1 MWENKQEIIKQYDY
15 SILEKKICS
24 IVDNVWKYMTYYDRD
39 YIKEEIFKAYNYAK
53 EAHKNQKR
61 LSGDPYIIH
70 PVEATLY
77 LMKLKPDIFTIQ
89 ACLLH
94 DVIEDTPKTAE
105 DIEKDFWETVAFLC
119 EWMEKLS
126 KVRYSWEDRTIW
138 SLRKMF
144 IAMAEDL
151 RVVFIKLADRL
162 HNMRTLKFHPNQEK
176 RERIALETLNIY
188 APIADR
194 LGLYEFKNSLEEECF
209 KILEP
214 DDYEKIKKE
223 LEELKP
229 SMESFLKN
237 AEFEIEKLLKEWWI
251 KNYEVDFRIK
261 SVYSIYKKM
270 QKKWLDS
277 IKTLYDLFG
286 IRVIVEDETTCYRVL
301 WMIHKNWTPLPKRFK
316 DYIAL
321 PKLNWYKSL
330 HTTVIWLLKDFRKQ
344 PTEIQIKTYEMKE
357 YSDIWIAAHFEYKER
372 GSKVAQDINWVKE
385 LKELTESM
393 ENNEF
398 ETSLKID
405 VFKDRIFVFTPKW
418 ELVNLPAS
426 STPIDFA
433 YYVHSDLWDHISVA
447 KINWVVRTLD
457 KELHNWDIIEIITDK
472 NKKPNP
478 FRLSFIKTAKA
489 RHRIKSFLKK
499 ENKELYRDRWKEIL
513 NKYLEKSWLPT
524 LDKDL
529 SVLKRLDGREYNMEE
544 RWQILEQIGN
554 FSTTASSVF
563 KRILKST
570 PSLWEKLEWESSSM
584 FKKILNT
591 FNFSNT
597 SKKED
602 KKWLKEDKK
611 EKEKQ
616 KIVIWWEDELPY
628 KLWNCIKSKIPK
640 QIVAHINNKWIITI
654 HRRDCETL
662 KDVNKDRL
670 LSAYIDWT
678 QWDFLEVSIVF
689 TVLNRKWILKE
700 ISDILYVMDINIEEI
715 NFKKLSKNKWDISFI
730 LNIPDYD
737 YLIIDRMI
745 DRMKNNLKSNL
756 LWVKVKHLN
765 EK

>member
-1 MWENKQEIIKQYDY
+1 VEENKQEIIEYDF
-15 SILEKKICS
+15 SILEKKICE
-24 IVDNVWKYMTYYDRD
+24 IVKWVTKYMTYYEKD
-39 YIKEEIFKAYNYAK
+39 YIKKEIFKAYEYAK

-61 LSGDPYIIH
+61 LSWEPYITH

-77 LMKLKPDIFTIQ
+77 LMNLKPDIFTIQ

-94 DVIEDTPKTAE
+94 DVIEDTEKTAE
-105 DIEKDFWETVAFLC
+105 DIKQEFWKTVAFLC

-126 KVRYSWEDRTIW
+126 KVRYSWEDRSIW

-151 RVVFIKLADRL
+151 RVIFIKLADRL
-162 HNMRTLKFHPNQEK
+162 HNMRTLIHHPKPEK
-176 RERIALETLNIY
+176 REKIALETLNIY

-194 LGLYEFKNSLEEECF
+194 LGFYEFKNSLEEECF

-214 DDYEKIKKE
+214 DDYNKITEE
-223 LEELKP
+223 LKELKP
-229 SMESFLKN
+229 SMDSFLEN
-237 AEFEIEKLLKEWWI
+237 AEDVIEDLLKKWWI

-277 IKTLYDLFG
+277 IKTLYDLFW

-301 WMIHKNWTPLPKRFK
+301 WMIHKHWIPLPKRFK

-321 PKLNWYKSL
+321 PKLNWYRSL

-357 YSDIWIAAHFEYKER
+357 YSDIWVAAHFEYKER
-372 GSKVAQDINWVKE
+372 GSKVAKDIDWVKE

-393 ENNEF
+393 ENNDF
-398 ETSLKID
+398 ESSLKID
-405 VFKDRIFVFTPKW
+405 VFHDRIFVFTPKW
-418 ELVNLPAS
+418 DLVNLPAM

-447 KINWVVRTLD
+447 KINWVVKTLD

-478 FRLSFIKTAKA
+478 FWLSFVKTAKA
-489 RHRIKSFLKK
+489 KNRIKSYLKK
-499 ENKELYRDRWKEIL
+499 ENKDLYRERWRDIL
-513 NKYLEKSWLPT
+513 NKYLEKSWLAV

-529 SVLKRLDGREYNMEE
+529 TILKKLDWKDYNMEE
-544 RWQILEQIGN
+544 RWQILEQIWN
-554 FSTTASSVF
+554 FSTTPASVF
-563 KRILKST
+563 KRIIKST
-570 PSLWEKLEWESSSM
+570 STTELNQNKSWV
-584 FKKILNT
+584 FQKILETLNIK
-591 FNFSNT
+591 
-597 SKKED
+597 SKSKTKKQKED
-602 KKWLKEDKK
+602 KTEETKTKKSDK
-611 EKEKQ
+611 
-616 KIVIWWEDELPY
+616 IIIWWEDNLPY
-628 KLWNCIKSKIPK
+628 VLGKCIKWKIPK
-640 QIVAHINNKWIITI
+640 KIVAHINRDWKITI

-662 KDVNKDRL
+662 KEVNKDRL
-670 LSAYIDWT
+670 LSAYLDWNES
-678 QWDFLEVSIVF
+678 DSLEVDIIF
-689 TVLNRKWILKE
+689 TVLNKKWILKE
-700 ISDILYVMDINIEEI
+700 ISDILYIMDINIEEI

-745 DRMKNNLKSNL
+745 DRMRNTLKSNL
-756 LWVKVKHLN
+756 LNVKVKHL
-765 EK
+765 K